1 MGPSFVSTFCAIR
14 YECSLN
20 GPSFVSTFC
29 AIRYECGLN
38 GPLISVYVLCYT
50 I

>member
-1 MGPSFVSTFCAIR
+1 M
-14 YECSLN
+14 

-38 GPLISVYVLCYT
+38 GPLISVYVSAIRYECGLNGPLICVYVLC
-50 I
+50 